1 MMLRRRVL
9 LISCSL
15 LVLVV
20 LALAVLISHDSPC
33 RDGEAAAGS
42 VPRMK
47 AIIFRC
53 YGSSRVLKL
62 ETVAKPEPAD
72 DELLVRVHA
81 ASVNPLDWHYM
92 RGKPYIM
99 RLSSGLGAPSDV
111 RVGVD
116 FAGTVEEVG
125 KDVTKF
131 NIGDE
136 VFGGKT
142 GALAEFVT
150 VRESRAVASKPSN
163 VSFERAAAVPV
174 AAITALQAVRDK
186 GQLQPGQRILING
199 ASGGVGTFAVQI
211 AKSMGADVTAV
222 CSTRNVKLVKGLGA
236 DHVIDYT
243 RESFTQKAERYD
255 VILDNVGN
263 HPLLDVRRALKPGGV
278 LVMVGGSSKG
288 AWLGPMMQPIKAL
301 VVAPFVDQKLVMF
314 LAELNQ
320 ADLDVLAE
328 LMRQGKMKSVI
339 DKTFPLDHA
348 PEAIDYL
355 EQGHAR
361 GKVVVTVL

>member
-1 MMLRRRVL
+1 MMLRRRVVVISFSV
-9 LISCSL
+9 LI
-15 LVLVV
+15 
-20 LALAVLISHDSPC
+20 LALGLLAAVISHDSPC
-33 RDGEAAAGS
+33 PAHEVAVRS
-42 VPRMK
+42 VPNMR

-53 YGSSRVLKL
+53 YGSSQVLKL
-62 ETVAKPEPAD
+62 ETVAKPVPAD

-111 RVGVD
+111 RAGVD
-116 FAGTVEEVG
+116 FSGTVEDVG

-136 VFGGKT
+136 VFGGRT

-150 VRESRAVASKPSN
+150 VRESRAVASKPGN
-163 VSFERAAAVPV
+163 VSFEQAAAVPI
-174 AAITALQAVRDK
+174 AAVTALQAVRDK
-186 GQLQPGQRILING
+186 AKLQPGQSILING

-211 AKSMGADVTAV
+211 AKSMGGRVTAV
-222 CSTRNVKLVKGLGA
+222 CSTRNVELVKELGA
-236 DHVIDYT
+236 DRVIDYT
-243 RESFTQKAERYD
+243 QENFTQRPERYD

-263 HPLLDVRRALKPGGV
+263 HPLLEVRRALKPGGV
-278 LVMVGGSSKG
+278 MVMIGGSSEG
-288 AWLGPMMQPIKAL
+288 AWVGPMIQPIKAL
-301 VVAPFVDQKLVMF
+301 VISPFVDEKLVMF

-328 LMRQGKMKSVI
+328 LMRLGKVKTVI
-339 DKTFPLDHA
+339 DKTFPLEAA
-348 PEAIDYL
+348 PSAIDYL

-361 GKVVVTVL
+361 GKVVVAVL